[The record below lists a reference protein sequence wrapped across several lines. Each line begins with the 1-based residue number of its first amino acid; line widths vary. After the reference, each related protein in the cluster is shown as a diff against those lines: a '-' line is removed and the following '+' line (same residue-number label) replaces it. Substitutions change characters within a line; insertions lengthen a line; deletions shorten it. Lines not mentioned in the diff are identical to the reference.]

1 MLIGYQGVE
10 GSYSTV
16 ACRKFSGENNYQ
28 TKGFLTF
35 RSLVDALLHDEV
47 DSIALPVE
55 NSTSG
60 PITRT
65 IDLIKYLD
73 VTAADEIY
81 VKIDHALITNQPME
95 LSEITKVYSHPEALE
110 QCYTYLSQYPHIE
123 VHEYTDT
130 AGAVERLK
138 HAEDNT
144 SAAIAGSHTAE
155 LYGMTVIRENISDNP
170 FNTTR
175 FLFFKKRKYLV
186 NPGQAKTSIY
196 VEANH
201 STASLSD
208 MLNIFKKHAIHLLY
222 LMPRPVQSEPFA
234 YGFFIDL
241 DSGTRHEA
249 LHMALKELE
258 AICTYINILGSYR
271 KGKIP
276 AYKGALQNETTVN
289 S

>member
-16 ACRKFSGENNYQ
+16 ACQSFSGENNYQ
-28 TKGFLTF
+28 TQGFLTF
-35 RSLVDALLHDEV
+35 QSLVDALLHGEV
-47 DSIALPVE
+47 DYIALPVE

-65 IDLIKYLD
+65 IDLLKYLD
-73 VTAADEIY
+73 ITATDEIY
-81 VKIDHALITNQPME
+81 VKVDHALITKHPME
-95 LSEITKVYSHPEALE
+95 LSEITKVYSHPEALV
-110 QCYTYLSQYPHIE
+110 QCDTYFSQYPHIE
-123 VHEYTDT
+123 VLEYMDT

-144 SAAIAGSHTAE
+144 IAAIAGSHAAA
-155 LYGMTVIRENISDNP
+155 LYGMTVTQENISDNP

-175 FLFFKKRKYLV
+175 FLFFKKKEAPV
-186 NPGQAKTSIY
+186 NQVLDKTSIY

-201 STASLSD
+201 SVGSLSD
-208 MLNIFKKHAIHLLY
+208 MLNIFKRHDINLLY

-234 YGFFIDL
+234 YGFFIDI
-241 DSGTRHEA
+241 DSGAGYEA

-258 AICTYINILGSYR
+258 DICTYINILGNYR

-276 AYKGALQNETTVN
+276 VYKGALQYETTFN